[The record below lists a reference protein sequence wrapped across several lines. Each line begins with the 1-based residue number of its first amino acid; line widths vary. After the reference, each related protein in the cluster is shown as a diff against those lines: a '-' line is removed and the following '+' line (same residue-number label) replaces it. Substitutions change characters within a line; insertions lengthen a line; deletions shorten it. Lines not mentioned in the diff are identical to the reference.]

1 MSSFS
6 EMTKQMSYTQIIQS
20 QKESQQNVFSL
31 DHVYIGLA
39 LNNFTVW
46 GKMGCH

>member
-1 MSSFS
+1 
-6 EMTKQMSYTQIIQS
+6 MTKQMSYTQIIQS

-39 LNNFTVW
+39 LEAKWVVIKW
-46 GKMGCH
+46 L